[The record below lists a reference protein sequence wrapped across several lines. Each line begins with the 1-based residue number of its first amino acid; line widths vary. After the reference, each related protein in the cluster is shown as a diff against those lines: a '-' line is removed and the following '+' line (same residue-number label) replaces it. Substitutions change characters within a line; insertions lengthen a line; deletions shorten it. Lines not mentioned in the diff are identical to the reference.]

1 MLLTFRLAYR
11 NLFRNTRRTVL
22 TCLLISCSLAA
33 LMLVDGLIIGMLKVM
48 VDTTTKTFAGEAQVH
63 RQGFLD
69 SFDSDLYMSDT
80 KSIEAVLVADKRVAG
95 YSVRTVTGG
104 MISSANNMTGGL
116 IYGVS
121 ADREAG
127 VSRLKEAII
136 KGKYFTGNET
146 EILIGEDMADL
157 LEVKLGD
164 RLVATLAEVDGGDLS
179 QALFRLSGIFR
190 FGMREIDKGLVF
202 IPLDKSREILGMQD
216 GGHEVAIQF
225 FDATDAANPD
235 LPLFQKLSDGDIEAV
250 GWPDFFPQIQAM
262 VEMVDYATLIVGIV
276 LFLLASFGVINS
288 MFMSIYERIYEFG
301 VVKAIG
307 TQPKQLV
314 QLILMEAL
322 VLGLFS
328 VILGLLLGGLSSY
341 YFSIHGMA
349 IGEFEFEGINLAD
362 RIKTELTFA
371 QFINFPIYVLLLT
384 IAASIYPARFAARII
399 PSVALQR
406 SL

>member
-1 MLLTFRLAYR
+1 
-11 NLFRNTRRTVL
+11 
-22 TCLLISCSLAA
+22 
-33 LMLVDGLIIGMLKVM
+33 
-48 VDTTTKTFAGEAQVH
+48 
-63 RQGFLD
+63 
-69 SFDSDLYMSDT
+69 
-80 KSIEAVLVADKRVAG
+80 
-95 YSVRTVTGG
+95 

>member
-1 MLLTFRLAYR
+1 
-11 NLFRNTRRTVL
+11 
-22 TCLLISCSLAA
+22 
-33 LMLVDGLIIGMLKVM
+33 MLVDGLIIGMLKVM

>member
-80 KSIEAVLVADKRVAG
+80 KSIEAVLAADKRVAG

>member
-1 MLLTFRLAYR
+1 
-11 NLFRNTRRTVL
+11 
-22 TCLLISCSLAA
+22 
-33 LMLVDGLIIGMLKVM
+33 MLVDGLIIGMLKVM

-80 KSIEAVLVADKRVAG
+80 KSIEAVLAADKRVAG